1 MPYKNKNV
9 VRALAW
15 TQLVFSALL
24 AATVIWGYVS
34 SRAALGQFAESV
46 ATAIVSTANV
56 IGQVAETVQAKQ
68 SMIDNTMGMLV
79 SSRKLI
85 TELQTSAQNQSAL
98 APKYAEGFRGASGI
112 LGTAGNVFSVLGDSL
127 MFSAPTGIQMEG
139 IRPVVLMTKPLE
151 VTGQKIKENAIHLKS
166 LGDGLLGVSSSL
178 AADGQNVS
186 AAFIDTSGHA
196 IKLLDD
202 TEKTLAVLQGQELP
216 RAVTQLKTA
225 SDNLRTVGSQV
236 DLAGNIGLVLLFAG
250 LLLAGWCFLNSLS
263 VLYLLKI
270 HSTGSTRD
278 QISCSCSKNISEA

>member
-1 MPYKNKNV
+1 MSYKNKNV
-9 VRALAW
+9 VRALAC

-34 SRAALGQFAESV
+34 SRTALGQFAESV

-56 IGQVAETVQAKQ
+56 IGHVAETVQAKQ
-68 SMIDNTMGMLV
+68 SMIDNTMEMLV

-85 TELQTSAQNQSAL
+85 AELQTSAQNQSAL
-98 APKYAEGFRGASGI
+98 TPQYAEGVRGVANVI
-112 LGTAGNVFSVLGDSL
+112 NTLGNAVSSIGDRL
-127 MFSAPTGIQMEG
+127 MFSTPSIQMEG
-139 IRPVVLMTKPLE
+139 IRPVVVMTKHMEPQALA
-151 VTGQKIKENAIHLKS
+151 VKATAQDLKMVGNGF
-166 LGDGLLGVSSSL
+166 LVAASSL
-178 AADGQNVS
+178 VKDTQNIS
-186 AAFIDTSGHA
+186 ASFIDTSSHA

-202 TEKTLAVLQGQELP
+202 TEKTLTVLQGQEFP
-216 RAVTQLKTA
+216 MAVAQLKVA

-263 VLYLLKI
+263 VLFLLES

-278 QISCSCSKNISEA
+278 